1 MLNNLAIDI
10 FFAIL
15 QKKGKQQKI
24 LTAQTMTKEGV
35 NVAMIILAREAR
47 GLAQNEL
54 AERIGMSATNLSK
67 IERGDIRISEG
78 SMVAIAAVT
87 GYPLHFF
94 LQQGIPVPENFTFRK
109 RQHVAQ
115 KFLSPIHAQANIHRR
130 HVQFLTRAL
139 NRTAPGLPNLG
150 HCTPAEAAIQ
160 LRRSWGITT
169 PQIDNLTRLLE
180 AQNIPVVPFDFG
192 TDRVDSRSMH
202 TDDGYPV
209 IFINKALLGDKL
221 RFSLAYELGGLVMHQ
236 ECTNLLERDLGHE
249 ANAFAAEWLMPAE
262 AVKKDFEGG
271 ITLPILAGL
280 KKKWKVSMI
289 SLLYRADDLGLL
301 TPNQKR
307 YLLQQFNA
315 AGIRRR
321 EPVELDVPMEKPSLL
336 KQWISDYRART
347 GLGTMEL
354 AAILCLHVDEFIE
367 LYS

>member
-1 MLNNLAIDI
+1 
-10 FFAIL
+10 
-15 QKKGKQQKI
+15 
-24 LTAQTMTKEGV
+24 MTKDGV
-35 NVAMIILAREAR
+35 NIAMIILAREAR

-67 IERGDIRISEG
+67 IERGDIGISEC
-78 SMVAIAAVT
+78 SVKAIASVT
-87 GYPLHFF
+87 GYPQHFF
-94 LQQGIPVPENFTFRK
+94 HQQGIPVPENFTFRK

-115 KFLSPIHAQANIHRR
+115 KLLTPIHAQANIHRR

-139 NRTAPGLPNLG
+139 NIAAPSLPNLSQY
-150 HCTPAEAAIQ
+150 TPSEAATH
-160 LRRSWGITT
+160 LRKLWGVTT
-169 PQIDNLTRLLE
+169 PVIDNLTRLME
-180 AQNIPVVPFDFG
+180 TQGIPAVPFDFG

-202 TDDGYPV
+202 TDDAYPV

-221 RFSLAYELGGLVMHQ
+221 RFSLAYELGGLVMHAGG
-236 ECTNLLERDLGHE
+236 EMSPDRDLSHE

-262 AVKKDFEGG
+262 DIRKDFEGG
-271 ITLPILAGL
+271 ISLPLLGNL

-289 SLLYRADDLGLL
+289 SLLYRADDLGFL

-321 EPVELDVPMEKPSLL
+321 EPIELDVPVEKPSLV
-336 KQWISDYRART
+336 KQWIAAYRART

>member
-1 MLNNLAIDI
+1 
-10 FFAIL
+10 
-15 QKKGKQQKI
+15 
-24 LTAQTMTKEGV
+24 MTKEGV
-35 NVAMIILAREAR
+35 NIAMIILAREAR

-67 IERGDIRISEG
+67 IERGEIGISGG
-78 SMVAIAAVT
+78 SVEAIATAT
-87 GYPLHFF
+87 SYPPHFF
-94 LQQGIPVPENFTFRK
+94 HQEGIPVPENFTFRK

-115 KFLSPIHAQANIHRR
+115 KLLTPIHAQANIHRR

-139 NRTAPGLPNLG
+139 NIAAPGLPNLSN
-150 HCTPAEAAIQ
+150 CSPAEAAIQ
-160 LRRSWGITT
+160 LRQAWGVTN
-169 PQIDNLTRLLE
+169 PVIDNCTRLLE
-180 AQNIPVVPFDFG
+180 SQGIPVLPFNFD
-192 TDRVDSRSMH
+192 TDRVDSRSMR
-202 TDDGYPV
+202 TDDDYPV

-236 ECTNLLERDLGHE
+236 QCANLLDRDLSHE
-249 ANAFAAEWLMPAE
+249 VNAFAAEWLMPAE
-262 AVKKDFEGG
+262 DIRKDFEEG
-271 ITLPILAGL
+271 ITLPLLANL

-289 SLLYRADDLGLL
+289 SLLYRADDLGFL
-301 TPNQKR
+301 TSNQKR

-321 EPVELDVPMEKPSLL
+321 EPVELDVPIEKPSLV
-336 KQWISDYRART
+336 KQWIALYRART